1 MEKYYEIINEI
12 ESIRGLKNA
21 FTVDYMKYTDSII
34 LNFYNMKAFR
44 ILDNEDS
51 KMFEKFKLVIDY
63 NDVNY
68 EFKTYGAIEIYF

>member
-1 MEKYYEIINEI
+1 MEKYYKIINEI

-21 FTVDYMKYTDSII
+21 FTVDYMKYTDSIF

-51 KMFEKFKLVIDY
+51 KMFDKFKEVIYY
-63 NDVNY
+63 NDAEY
-68 EFKTYGAIEIYF
+68 EFKSYGVVEIYF